1 MGGWSSTVGS
11 VTHVSERHNDDYA
24 PTALPSTGARILA
37 FGAILI
43 AGVCGGLIGYAFVDV
58 QCEGDC
64 TAAAGAT
71 GVATAIVFAVG
82 VGIVAVLAMRAMSE
96 WRVIQHQAERD
107 SER

>member
-1 MGGWSSTVGS
+1 MT
-11 VTHVSERHNDDYA
+11 EKPDDDYA

-37 FGAILI
+37 FGAILV

-71 GVATAIVFAVG
+71 GVITAIAFAVG

-96 WRVIQHQAERD
+96 WRVIQHQSERD
-107 SER
+107 PDR